1 MSFEATVYL
10 NLSKIEPQWLDDSVE
25 VDKAT
30 GAVSSTTHH
39 IPAKAR
45 EACSYRLGNQK
56 YIERC
61 RQEIE
66 RAVKGR
72 AFGVPILLGKV
83 LAEEAAS
90 GAVIPLKEVAGLKR
104 ELKSL
109 EQVPKLSADVKELI
123 FRLTRLVQAA
133 EENRNPIVLS

>member
-10 NLSKIEPQWLDDSVE
+10 ALSKIEPQWLDDSVE
-25 VDKAT
+25 SDPET
-30 GAVSSTTHH
+30 GAVSSTLHH
-39 IPAKAR
+39 IPARAR

-56 YIERC
+56 YIQKC

-72 AFGVPILLGKV
+72 AFGVPVLATRV

-90 GAVIPLKEVAGLKR
+90 GTVISLKEVGALKR
-104 ELKSL
+104 ELISL
-109 EQVPKLSADVKELI
+109 DQVPKLSPDLKELL
-123 FRLTRLVQAA
+123 FRLRKLVQAA